1 MKVFPLKTTLHAKS
15 VNIRFYLKDVI
26 TLPLADA
33 STILVFLQMNRT
45 LTVKFNYNHSFPLH
59 QLMRDKKNSTQSRA
73 ENREFP
79 RKLTLQ
85 QKKIHSLSIE
95 KS

>member
-33 STILVFLQMNRT
+33 STILVFSLNEQNING
-45 LTVKFNYNHSFPLH
+45 KFNYNHSFPLH
-59 QLMRDKKNSTQSRA
+59 QLLRDKENSKQSHT

-79 RKLTLQ
+79 RKLTAQ
-85 QKKIHSLSIE
+85 
-95 KS
+95 